1 MRQGLLC
8 VLLIMLSLGHLAHA
22 EDAPAPDTSVPL
34 SLSAGARITDLQQR
48 LADSERLRGELTQ
61 ALKNAD
67 TTRESSQLAQLRKEN
82 QRLKQQLET
91 TGSSPGFNLL
101 TDSQQWFVIGG
112 AVALLALLC
121 GIFAGGGRKQR
132 RQWL

>member
-8 VLLIMLSLGHLAHA
+8 VLLIMFSLGHLAQA

-67 TTRESSQLAQLRKEN
+67 ASRESSQLAQLRKEN
-82 QRLKQQLET
+82 QQLRQQLDKT
-91 TGSSPGFNLL
+91 ASNPGFKLL

>member
-67 TTRESSQLAQLRKEN
+67 TPAKAASSHNCARKTSN
-82 QRLKQQLET
+82 
-91 TGSSPGFNLL
+91 SSSSSKKTVPARVL
-101 TDSQQWFVIGG
+101 I
-112 AVALLALLC
+112 C
-121 GIFAGGGRKQR
+121 
-132 RQWL
+132 